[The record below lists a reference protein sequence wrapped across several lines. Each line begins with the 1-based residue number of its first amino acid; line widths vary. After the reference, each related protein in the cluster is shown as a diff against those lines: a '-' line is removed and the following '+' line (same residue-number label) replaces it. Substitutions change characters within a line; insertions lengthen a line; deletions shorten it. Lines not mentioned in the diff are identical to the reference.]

1 MISENEK
8 IIIYGIKNCDTIK
21 KTKIW
26 FDLRKIAYTFH
37 DFKTLGC
44 EKSIALS
51 MLKEFG
57 HQTLINRRG
66 TTWRKI
72 PQIEREAITDETAAN
87 LIVNFPSLIKRP
99 VIKRKTTWLI
109 GYDELAFE
117 RICPPIHDI

>member
-1 MISENEK
+1 
-8 IIIYGIKNCDTIK
+8 
-21 KTKIW
+21 
-26 FDLRKIAYTFH
+26 
-37 DFKTLGC
+37 
-44 EKSIALS
+44 

-99 VIKRKTTWLI
+99 VIKRKTTWLV
-109 GYDELAFE
+109 GYDEFAFE